1 MTTYNKLKKPASLSP
16 KKEKKK
22 EKKESNNP
30 HATYKINLCGE
41 ATSKW
46 DKYNFTKEEEEKYIL

>member
-16 KKEKKK
+16 KKEKRKKKK

-30 HATYKINLCGE
+30 HATYKINPCGE
-41 ATSKW
+41 ATSK
-46 DKYNFTKEEEEKYIL
+46 